1 MIDPASLVWLVP
13 LLPLLAAAGI
23 AIRVVAGRAV
33 GDSGEVPTAWIAQGA
48 ALGSLALLLV
58 LDALAAIGGPPG
70 QVILGTWLASGDF
83 AVKLSF
89 TLDALALSV
98 ATLVAAI
105 GAVTVRF
112 SVNYLHREPGFHR
125 FFMILSLF
133 LAGMLLIVLAGN
145 AVLTFVGWELA
156 GVSSYLL
163 IGYAYD
169 RPAATGNALWAFVS
183 NRIGDA
189 GFILGIAL
197 AAMWLGTVEWP
208 QLAAAA
214 ALDALTIRFLL
225 IGFLLAAL
233 VKSAQVP
240 FAPWI
245 ARALEGPTPSSAV
258 FYGSVMVF
266 AGVYLVIRL
275 EPLLTQ
281 VPDLMAL
288 LAITGALTVIYG
300 WLGGL
305 VQTDVKSA
313 LMFGTTTQVGL
324 MFLACGLGWFGLAAW
339 YLGLHALWRAYQF
352 LMAPSY
358 MHLAGRPARPVPGWL
373 AGRRVLYTAALQR
386 FWLEHLAQGLL
397 VRPMQAVGRD
407 MRAFDD
413 EVLSRMVGMPPDEAD
428 GEEADE
434 VIHGRGLAGRI
445 LAWVAG
451 QLQRFETHLVLRG
464 GGGPAE
470 RLMRK
475 AGAALLV
482 VEGLLERPRYLLLL
496 VLATF
501 AVIL

>member
-1 MIDPASLVWLVP
+1 
-13 LLPLLAAAGI
+13 
-23 AIRVVAGRAV
+23 
-33 GDSGEVPTAWIAQGA
+33 VPTARIAQGA
-48 ALGSLALLLV
+48 ALGSLTLLAALDL
-58 LDALAAIGGPPG
+58 LAAIEGPPG
-70 QVILGTWLASGDF
+70 QVILGTWLASGEF

-89 TLDALALSV
+89 TLDTLALSV

-112 SVNYLHREPGFHR
+112 SVNYLHRESGFHR
-125 FFMILSLF
+125 FFMILNLF

-169 RPAATGNALWAFVS
+169 RPAATGNAVWAFVT

-189 GFILGIAL
+189 GFMLGIAL

-214 ALDALTIRFLL
+214 AMDALSIRFLL
-225 IGFLLAAL
+225 VGFLLAAL

-288 LAITGALTVIYG
+288 LVLAGTVTVLYG

-313 LMFGTTTQVGL
+313 LMFGTITQVGL

-339 YLGLHALWRAYQF
+339 YMGLHAAWRAYQF

-358 MHLAGRPARPVPGWL
+358 MHLAGRPARPVPAWL
-373 AGRRVLYTAALQR
+373 AHRRWAYVAAMQR
-386 FWLEHLAQGLL
+386 FWLDHLALSLL
-397 VRPMQAVGRD
+397 VRPMQSVGRD

-413 EVLSRMVGMPPDEAD
+413 EVLSRMVGMPPEQVGVA
-428 GEEADE
+428 GADE
-434 VIHGRGLAGRI
+434 VIRGRGLAGRI
-445 LAWVAG
+445 LAWVADH
-451 QLQRFETHLVLRG
+451 LQRFETHLVLRAG
-464 GGGPAE
+464 GGSAG
-470 RLMRK
+470 RLMRR
-475 AGAALLV
+475 AGEALLV
-482 VEGLLERPRYLLLL
+482 IEGLLERPRYLLLL

-501 AVIL
+501 VVIL